1 MITFE
6 SIILILYD
14 YSFSILQLKQFAD
27 SNQLH
32 I

>member
-1 MITFE
+1 MITFKG
-6 SIILILYD
+6 IILILYD
-14 YSFSILQLKQFAD
+14 YSFSILQLKQSAD